1 MMLVGSLGLVIVL
14 IARASDPDTW
24 SWIVPPEKASG
35 ESAEPRPPGISRED
49 VRVPRRAVAA
59 DSGIEGEFRIA
70 ATKRPATPYTL
81 GSKGDKKDEQQAEDR
96 SPERW
101 ATSEALAAVEDNSAF
116 RASGFEA
123 WKQIHDRLAT
133 ETLAQIQSQ
142 EAPSVQFGQLFQQS
156 DLYRGELVTVSG
168 TVRRCVKIPSN
179 KLDDHAGNMWQ
190 LWLFGG
196 SDNFPMVVYC
206 LDLPEGFPVA
216 DQMAQPVTIRA
227 VYFKKWVHP
236 SKSGATTSPLLLA
249 KTFPWKSSATVV
261 RQVSASEIMLG
272 VALTLVGAVVIVGF
286 IWWNNRNRDSEV
298 ERRVRQGNR
307 QHFES
312 HRDELNVGA
321 SVRDQLG
328 ALSEQLKQTSSPTKP
343 DDDTPK

>member
-1 MMLVGSLGLVIVL
+1 MMLVGSLGLVLML
-14 IARASDPDTW
+14 IARAADPDTW
-24 SWIVPPEKASG
+24 NWIVPPEKSAAETSDAKSG
-35 ESAEPRPPGISRED
+35 QITRDD
-49 VRVPRRAVAA
+49 VKVPRRAVAA

-81 GSKGDKKDEQQAEDR
+81 GEKGRDQEEKHPGEA
-96 SPERW
+96 SPETW
-101 ATSEALAAVEDNSAF
+101 ATPEALSAVEDNSPF

-123 WKQIHDRLAT
+123 WKQIHERL
-133 ETLAQIQSQ
+133 EEESLSQIQSE

-156 DLYRGELVTVSG
+156 DLYRGKLVTVSG
-168 TVRRCVKIPSN
+168 TVRRCVKIPPN
-179 KLDDHAGNMWQ
+179 KLDDHAGDMWQ

-196 SDNFPMVVYC
+196 SDNFPMVIYC

-216 DQMAQPVTIRA
+216 DQMAQKVTIRA

-249 KTFPWKSSATVV
+249 KTFAWTSSASVV
-261 RQVSASEIMLG
+261 QEVSTSEIMLG
-272 VALTLVGAVVIVGF
+272 ITLTLVGACVIVGF

-307 QHFES
+307 KQFES
-312 HRDELNVGA
+312 HRDELNVGT
-321 SVRDQLG
+321 SVRDQLV
-328 ALSEQLKQTSSPTKP
+328 ALSEQLKQTSSTPKS
-343 DDDTPK
+343 DDDAPK